1 MNHQQHITE
10 QTRLLSSHKS
20 DKDYYDNVTHHQLQH
35 QPQQQQ
41 QLPQISL
48 IHRNIQSIQPVP
60 LSRGSSSST
69 TTTHNNYDTLAKDNS
84 TDKYNEINLKN
95 NISVDEFAIYQD
107 LNHPTRSINMSD
119 GYLHDSNM
127 NNNNPSTKALRTGR
141 QRKKTASR
149 TKGAV
154 LLFRDEVLVIS
165 TSLSSPLLSL
175 SSSSLSS

>member
-35 QPQQQQ
+35 QPQQQLQ
-41 QLPQISL
+41 QISL

-69 TTTHNNYDTLAKDNS
+69 TTTHNNYDTLAKDSS

-149 TKGAV
+149 TKGV
-154 LLFRDEVLVIS
+154 MLLFRDEVLVSS

-175 SSSSLSS
+175 SSSSSSS